1 MAKNEKPKFII
12 QEKAWNTMQQY
23 AAIAYD
29 KDKNEISGLIP
40 YKLVKHPVSEEKVYE
55 LFDPVIIKQEN
66 TGTTTELDGEAI
78 RDYQIKAGMKY
89 GTDIKFCWWH
99 SHHTMD
105 AFWSGTDQNEIDA
118 WENDSW
124 SLALVINLYQ

>member
-23 AAIAYD
+23 AQIAYE

-40 YKLVKHPVSEEKVYE
+40 YKLVEHPVSKDMVYE
-55 LFDPVIIKQEN
+55 LFDPVILKQEN

-78 RDYQIKAGMKY
+78 RLSD
-89 GTDIKFCWWH
+89 
-99 SHHTMD
+99 
-105 AFWSGTDQNEIDA
+105 
-118 WENDSW
+118 
-124 SLALVINLYQ
+124 